1 MVSKPVGPNPLVWE
15 PPGIANFA
23 SVEPIGS
30 KVPYRSQWRNLVVM
44 DAARRKGSPPAN
56 E

>member
-1 MVSKPVGPNPLVWE
+1 MELT
-15 PPGIANFA
+15 
-23 SVEPIGS
+23 GS
-30 KVPYRSQWRNLVVM
+30 EVPWTGRNGRNLVVM